1 MIYKSQY
8 NALLPEPE
16 VKEPDEDDSKYYGFI
31 HLLNTAVKTFKKGE
45 YDKDVEAYNNW
56 LSSQIPVVGEHK
68 WKDLQEV
75 VEGEDY
81 DVRWPDPYIPET
93 EEELRE
99 AINEMWAELPNTGPV
114 KKVAIPKKEKEDL
127 EPEASNTDEASV
139 ASHSGTVGNSIEHWA
154 KDIEEQADNDYA
166 MMQACEFAEWM
177 NKNVVDYLL
186 DANKFRHE
194 GLEYTAQELYE
205 GPFLHSQWERK

>member
-75 VEGEDY
+75 VEDEDY
-81 DVRWPDPYIPET
+81 KLVWYNYGGFDVPDNYG
-93 EEELRE
+93 E
-99 AINEMWAELPNTGPV
+99 AALP
-114 KKVAIPKKEKEDL
+114 IKKENL

-139 ASHSGTVGNSIEHWA
+139 ASHSVYVW
-154 KDIEEQADNDYA
+154 
-166 MMQACEFAEWM
+166 
-177 NKNVVDYLL
+177 
-186 DANKFRHE
+186 
-194 GLEYTAQELYE
+194 
-205 GPFLHSQWERK
+205 